1 MCVHIYIQSI
11 FKIYLKP
18 IFELHTINLQS
29 QHYITASVRWLNV
42 RKWRKNSFLGEKAIW
57 GKVKKGQLTLRGLN

>member
-42 RKWRKNSFLGEKAIW
+42 RKWRKNSSLGEKAIR
-57 GKVKKGQLTLRGLN
+57 GKVRKGQLTLRGLN